1 MSFVDHAAL
10 TTSGPHTIYSR
21 FDFAKVKGWNCQI
34 EQIRP
39 VDYRRMQADLRN
51 QNQQAPDAG
60 PSKSAN

>member
-1 MSFVDHAAL
+1 
-10 TTSGPHTIYSR
+10 
-21 FDFAKVKGWNCQI
+21 VKGWNCQI